1 MPGTFDAGYLAG
13 TERRLEDM
21 GYRIRVPLNSP
32 ACESYIRDGW
42 TQTHIDGQWA
52 TLQMHPLEVYDAT
65 EEQFGRQT
73 DGGIEPEQPADH

>member
-1 MPGTFDAGYLAG
+1 
-13 TERRLEDM
+13 M

-52 TLQMHPLEVYDAT
+52 TLQMEPLEVYRSAEGPD
-65 EEQFGRQT
+65 RQT
-73 DGGIEPEQPADH
+73 GDNHEHLVPPTDH